1 MLDGE
6 QVVRA
11 AAGQVSGVA
20 ALGVHRISRD
30 NRAADLHAV
39 TQHGEHRDFVRL
51 GPHLHLAQD
60 SAMGVIE
67 GGQQV
72 LTGFAAAG

>member
-11 AAGQVSGVA
+11 AACQARGVA

-30 NRAADLHAV
+30 NRTAEVDAV
-39 TQHGEHRDFVRL
+39 AQHREHRDFVRL
-51 GPHLHLAQD
+51 GSHLHLAQD
-60 SAMGVIE
+60 GAMGMIE
-67 GGQQV
+67 GSQQMITR
-72 LTGFAAAG
+72 LAAG